1 MTLTDA
7 GNLTSYAWRAG
18 AAGAFE
24 SLLFTDPRAAEVG
37 PAEPE
42 CFADLH
48 LDQIVTEA
56 TKGREEYE
64 LRGFYHQP
72 LTNAEQVR
80 YRQDVL
86 DDLRRQPLRRE
97 IDSFAEHLRGMRR
110 YIRVARQFQHQL
122 TAQRWYLEAMVA
134 YREAV
139 RSLAAALERAAP
151 RSAGLAALERHACE
165 LVRSPAFTEF
175 AAACGAVEKELGEL
189 EYSVTLRGAHVQ
201 VDAFAG
207 EQDELVPKV
216 QATFARFAQGEVRE
230 RGWRFRDLAG
240 LNHVEEQVLDRVARL
255 FPGPFERLRM
265 FCERY
270 GEVLDEG
277 LLRFDREVQF
287 YLGYLAFIEPLSADG
302 LAFCRPELSGRRQLT
317 ATGGFDLSLAAK
329 LRAEGRC
336 PVTNDVRLE
345 DPERVLVVTGPNQGG
360 KTTFARMI
368 GQLYVL
374 AALGLPVPAARASLA
389 LSDRVFTHFE
399 QEESLETLRGK
410 FEDELV
416 RIHAILE
423 ASTDRSVLVM
433 NESFGS
439 TTLADGRLV
448 GSEIARQ
455 IIDRGSLCV
464 FVSFIDELASLG
476 PETVSMMSTVDA
488 QDPARRTF
496 RIERK
501 PADGL
506 AYAAALANKYR
517 LGYDDLRRRIG
528 T

>member
-7 GNLTSYAWRAG
+7 GEVTSDARRAD
-18 AAGAFE
+18 AAGAFL
-24 SLLFTDPRAAEVG
+24 SLLFPDPRVAEVNLV
-37 PAEPE
+37 EPE

-72 LTNAEQVR
+72 LKDAGQVR
-80 YRQDVL
+80 FRQDVL
-86 DDLRRQPLRRE
+86 HDLRRQPLRGA
-97 IDSFAEHLRGMRR
+97 IDAFAEQLRVMRR
-110 YIRVARQFQHQL
+110 YIRVARQSRHQL
-122 TAQRWYLEAMVA
+122 VAQRWYLEAMLA
-134 YREAV
+134 YRAAV
-139 RSLAAALERAAP
+139 RGLTAALEQASP
-151 RSAGLAALERHACE
+151 RSAGLAALQRHASE
-165 LVRSPAFTEF
+165 LVRSPEFTEF
-175 AAACGAVEKELGEL
+175 AAACGAVEEELSEL
-189 EYSVTLRGAHVQ
+189 EYSVTIRGAHVQ

-207 EQDELVPKV
+207 QQDELVPKV
-216 QATFARFAQGEVRE
+216 EAMFARFAQGEVRQ
-230 RGWRFRDLAG
+230 RDWRFRDQAG

-255 FPGPFERLRM
+255 FPSPFERLRA

-270 GEVLDEG
+270 GEVCDEG

-287 YLGYLAFIEPLSADG
+287 YLGYLEFIEPLSAGG
-302 LAFCRPELSGRRQLT
+302 LEFCRPELSDQRQLS
-317 ATGGFDLSLAAK
+317 ATDAFDLSLAAK

-336 PVTNDVRLE
+336 PVTNDLRLE
-345 DPERVLVVTGPNQGG
+345 APERILVLTGPNQGG

-368 GQLYVL
+368 GQLYLL
-374 AALGLPVPAARASLA
+374 AALGLPVPAGRASLA
-389 LSDRVFTHFE
+389 LPDRVFTHFE
-399 QEESLETLRGK
+399 REESLETLRGK

-423 ASTDRSVLVM
+423 AATDRSVLVM

-439 TTLADGRLV
+439 TTLADARLV
-448 GSEIARQ
+448 GSEIMRQ
-455 IIDRGSLCV
+455 IIDRGSVCV

-488 QDPARRTF
+488 EDPVRRTF

-517 LGYDDLRRRIG
+517 LGYDELRRRIRA
-528 T
+528 